1 MTAMLAP
8 DEEAIARSVL
18 FASLFDYPLTLA
30 QLRQTLIASRQTPSH
45 IIATYGGSAALRS
58 IVEWRDGFF
67 FPRSRPDLPDV
78 RRRREHFSR
87 AFLDR
92 HHGFLRLACAM
103 PFVRMVAL
111 SGSVAHLNMEEDG
124 DLDLFVVTRGRH
136 AWTVTVALVLLAKLM
151 RRRQIL
157 CANFVTADSC
167 LDFEPDDLF
176 TASQILHLRPLI
188 GHDVQR
194 ALLAANPSV
203 RRYYPNAHLPLAR
216 PRTSR
221 LGSRVKRLLEYV
233 LALPAAP
240 AEWCCRTAYR
250 RYLLARSRHWSSPE
264 QVRLDRDRLKLHT
277 NSHRRSVLERF
288 DRIVLEAID
297 AALVATPREPAA
309 GTRGP
314 QYGRSIA

>member
-1 MTAMLAP
+1 MLTP
-8 DEEAIARSVL
+8 DEEAVARSVL
-18 FASLFDYPLTLA
+18 FASLFDYPLTLTE
-30 QLRQTLIASRQTPSH
+30 LRQTLIGSRQTPSD
-45 IIATYGGSAALRS
+45 IIATYSGSAALRS
-58 IVEWRDGFF
+58 IVEWHDGLF

-87 AFLDR
+87 AFLER

-136 AWTVTVALVLLAKLM
+136 AWTVAVALVLLARLM
-151 RRRQIL
+151 RRRRIV
-157 CANFVTADSC
+157 CANFVTADSR

-188 GHDVQR
+188 GHDVQG

-216 PRTSR
+216 PRVSR
-221 LGSRVKRLLEYV
+221 LDARVKRVLEAV
-233 LALPAAP
+233 LAIPAVP

-250 RYLLARSRHWSSPE
+250 RYLLARSRHWTSPE

-288 DRIVLEAID
+288 DRAVREAMGPARAD
-297 AALVATPREPAA
+297 TPSHAVAKSPDSR
-309 GTRGP
+309 
-314 QYGRSIA
+314 YGRSIA